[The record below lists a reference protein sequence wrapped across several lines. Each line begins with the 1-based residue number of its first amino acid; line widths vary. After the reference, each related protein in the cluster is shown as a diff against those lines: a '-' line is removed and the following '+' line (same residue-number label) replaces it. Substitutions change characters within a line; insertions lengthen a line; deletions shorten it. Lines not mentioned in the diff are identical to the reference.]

1 VHLEH
6 VEPRHAAVSEP
17 GATADAGPAMDSEQ
31 LLASLSRRLDDYS
44 AGLSE
49 REQQLLGL
57 LLRRAMTPLDR
68 IRAGDGAT
76 LLSPDEERLL
86 REIEERDIGG

>member
-1 VHLEH
+1 MEHL
-6 VEPRHAAVSEP
+6 EPRHAAVSET
-17 GATADAGPAMDSEQ
+17 GATVDQGPAMNSEQ

-49 REQQLLGL
+49 REQQLLGI

-68 IRAGDGAT
+68 IRAGDGGT

-86 REIEERDIGG
+86 RDIEERDTGG